1 MEVKSIEH
9 QNPIDNSELIITDK
23 GRIYHLDLHPDDIAD
38 DIIIVGDQER
48 VPVVSK
54 YFDKIELKRAK
65 REFVTHTGYL
75 KKKRIT
81 VLSTGIGCDNID
93 IVLNELDAL
102 ANINF
107 KTRVTKKKLKSLNI
121 VRIGTTGALQKNM
134 SVDSY
139 VISSYGLGFDGLLA
153 FYDAK
158 FNDDELALKKAF
170 LQQIPWPADA
180 NQPYFVKGSDAL
192 IKKLGKD
199 IIKGITATANG
210 FYGPQGRSLRL
221 SASVPEMNEYLNRFE
236 YHGQKILN
244 FEMETSALYGLS
256 ALLGHQSC
264 TVCAVIA
271 NRFSGNYSK
280 DYKKAV
286 EDLIQI
292 ILERI

>member
-1 MEVKSIEH
+1 MEVKSIVHH
-9 QNPIDNSELIITDK
+9 QPIESSELIITDE
-23 GRIYHLDLHPDDIAD
+23 GRIYHLDLHPEDIAD
-38 DIIIVGDQER
+38 NIIIVGDQER

-54 YFDKIELKRAK
+54 YFDKIEIKRAK
-65 REFVTHTGYL
+65 REFVTHTGYINNQ
-75 KKKRIT
+75 RIT

-107 KTRVTKKKLKSLNI
+107 ETRLTKKKLKSLNI
-121 VRIGTTGALQKNM
+121 IRIGTTGALQKNIP
-134 SVDSY
+134 VDSY
-139 VISSYGLGFDGLLA
+139 VISTYGLGFDGLIG

-158 FNDDELALKKAF
+158 FDDYEIALKKAF
-170 LQQIPWPADA
+170 LQQTPWPVDA
-180 NQPYFVKGSDAL
+180 NQPYFIKGSDAL
-192 IKKLGKD
+192 IKKIGKD

-221 SASVPEMNEYLNRFE
+221 NPKVPEMNEYLSRFE
-236 YHGQKILN
+236 YNGQKILN

-264 TVCAVIA
+264 TICAVIA
-271 NRFSGNYSK
+271 NRFSGKYSK

-292 ILERI
+292 ILQRI